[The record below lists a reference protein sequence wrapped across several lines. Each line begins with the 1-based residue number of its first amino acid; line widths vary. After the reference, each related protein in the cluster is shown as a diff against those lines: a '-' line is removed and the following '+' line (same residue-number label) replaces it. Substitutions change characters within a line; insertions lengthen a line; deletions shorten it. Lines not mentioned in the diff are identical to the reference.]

1 MEQDLKDVR
10 YLIVGAGIFGCT
22 IAECIASRK
31 KERVLVI
38 DKRNHIG
45 GNCYS
50 EADPETGI
58 EVHKYG
64 THIFHTAD
72 EDVWQYINRFT
83 EFNSYRHQVLTTHG
97 EQVFQMPINLE
108 TINAFYKVNL
118 RPYEV
123 DAFLEKEITKDGI
136 SDPQNFEEMAITMI
150 GRPLYEAFIKGYTI
164 KQWARDP
171 KDLPASILKRLPFR
185 KNYDESYYFDR
196 WQGIPL
202 KGYTAIFERMLDNP
216 LIDVALDTDYFE
228 LRDRVPKDCLTLY
241 TGPLDRFFDYDLG
254 RLEYRTLTFEEEVVN
269 VADYQGTSVMN
280 YADPAIPFT
289 RIHEPRHLHPERK
302 YTEES
307 TVIIREYPKLDT
319 GDNPYYPVNTT
330 ENNNMV
336 EQYIERTRDLKN
348 IIFGG
353 RLADYKYYDMDR
365 AIAKALELYETR
377 FAPHVPSA

>member
-1 MEQDLKDVR
+1 MEPDLKDLR

-22 IAECIASRK
+22 IAECIARRK

-38 DKRNHIG
+38 DKRDHIG

-50 EADPETGI
+50 EANPETGI

-72 EDVWQYINRFT
+72 EEIWQYINRFT

-108 TINAFYKVNL
+108 TINTFYKVNL
-118 RPYEV
+118 RPYQV
-123 DAFLEKEITKDGI
+123 DDFLKKEIAKDAI

-228 LRDRVPKDCLTLY
+228 LRDRVPTNCLTLY
-241 TGPLDRFFDYDLG
+241 TGALDRFFDYDLG
-254 RLEYRTLTFEEEVVN
+254 RLEYRTLKFEEEVVN
-269 VADYQGTSVMN
+269 VSDYQGTSVMN

-330 ENNNMV
+330 ENNQMV

-365 AIAKALELYETR
+365 AIAKALELYETKYD
-377 FAPHVPSA
+377 PHVPSA